1 MIRFCTT
8 LLCLLSVCASF
19 SQAQVISTKERYA
32 EDVMK
37 IKYIGQIVDSTDLS
51 PLPKAVIH
59 LVSKLQTG
67 LTSQWI
73 IADTSGKFN
82 FEAYN
87 FCPSRIEISM
97 LGYKLK
103 TIHLDKAEP
112 TCNLGKI
119 KLSVDNINIDEV
131 TVRARQRLSLL
142 KGDTLRIVAPV
153 AKTMKGDAL
162 IEILRQV
169 PELTVNPN
177 GSVSYKG
184 DVISLVTI
192 NDKKIFGDDNIAPY
206 YLLNAKDASYIDV
219 FEEDDELAQ
228 RTTLDKGGKRKR
240 MNIFTVEDF
249 DHYTAGNL
257 VAESGVNGKNSEQR
271 DLNDRYVLGGG
282 IGLYSEPRQIVVE
295 SALSNIAQSSA
306 FYSPQNTLLIVGSN
320 PADKKYAN
328 LAYNIEN
335 KKKDKYKVNL
345 KWNNTKVENSNINE
359 LSYFKNDDF
368 DSQIQRNV
376 TSNISD
382 GHSLSGGF
390 SMSLTSNPNTVFDVN
405 STVNYTKTE
414 MVINKFRQMT
424 RDNIVISSS
433 NNESNSEMSTYII
446 PFNIKL
452 SHKLNNYN
460 LLSLKG
466 NIRYSN
472 MMQTSLQDVNDVND
486 SNLNT
491 ITLVNLDNK
500 KPSITTNSSLQYRHN
515 FKKYNNKAI
524 DFTFGHSYKSDDNQ
538 QIAYDRVT
546 GEVNEL
552 YSIDQNNIQQKFSFG
567 IGSNL
572 SKNLQI
578 GISFNRDNL
587 KNEESNNNVN
597 ANFNTIEFS
606 VSAKLL
612 GFNASLGKTNKLPLA
627 SSLSNKLNVSNPY
640 YLVVGNANLEPAKY
654 YQLNLSRFIK
664 IFNFPMSI
672 TVNAMYIKDGT
683 TYRRTYYAE
692 STLLPQYDNYVVNS
706 GASLV
711 TPFNGPSQFKI
722 SGQIGIN
729 HNAMDVGTF
738 RNSFE
743 YRFDR
748 DYEEYN
754 SKEEYKNNHFISHIF
769 EFTSNF
775 SYAFRISLKNRL
787 NYIYTRSANDT
798 SESGIS
804 NETSFYAVGDLFNR
818 LRIEVAY
825 LMNFYNTPVINRE
838 SHTLNAR
845 VGMRVFKN
853 RMGVISLN
861 AIDILG
867 NNDQWRTMQ
876 TTLGISSVMDKC
888 LTNYYSISFA
898 YKFNNK
904 K

>member
-1 MIRFCTT
+1 MIRFCTI
-8 LLCLLSVCASF
+8 LLCLLSVCVS
-19 SQAQVISTKERYA
+19 SRAQIASTKERYA
-32 EDVMK
+32 EGVMK
-37 IKYIGQIVDSTDLS
+37 IKYFGQIVDSTELT
-51 PLPKAVIH
+51 PLPRAVIH

-82 FEAYN
+82 FEVYN

-103 TIHLDKAEP
+103 TIHLDKSEP
-112 TCNLGKI
+112 FCNLGKI
-119 KLSVDNINIDEV
+119 KLSVDDINIDEA
-131 TVRARQRLSLL
+131 TVRARQRISLL

-169 PELTVNPN
+169 PELTVNSD

-228 RTTLDKGGKRKR
+228 RETLDKGRKRKR

-295 SALSNIAQSSA
+295 SAVSNISQNSA

-328 LAYNIEN
+328 LAYNIES
-335 KKKDKYKVNL
+335 KKKDKYKVNF
-345 KWNNTKVENSNINE
+345 KWNDTKVNNSNTSE

-376 TSNISD
+376 TSNTSD
-382 GHSLSGGF
+382 GHSLNGGF
-390 SMSLTSNPNTVFDVN
+390 SMSLISNPNTIFDVN
-405 STVNYTKTE
+405 SNIYYTKTE
-414 MVINKFRQMT
+414 QVINKFGQMT

-433 NNESNSEMSTYII
+433 NSEATTERSHYRI
-446 PFNIKL
+446 PLNFKL
-452 SHKLNNYN
+452 SHKFNGYN

-466 NIRYSN
+466 DIQYSN
-472 MMQTSLQDVNDVND
+472 KTQTSLQDVNDAND

-491 ITLVNLDNK
+491 ITLVDLDNK
-500 KPSITTNSSLQYRHN
+500 NPSMTTNSSLQFRHN

-524 DFTFGHSYKSDDNQ
+524 DFTLGHSYTNDDQ
-538 QIAYDRVT
+538 RQIAYDRVT
-546 GEVNEL
+546 GEINEL
-552 YSIDQNNIQQKFSFG
+552 YSIDQKNIQQKLTFG

-572 SKNLQI
+572 GKNLRVN
-578 GISFNRDNL
+578 ISFNHDNL
-587 KNEESNNNVN
+587 KNEESNNDVN
-597 ANFNTIEFS
+597 ANFNTIGFS
-606 VSAKLL
+606 LNGKLC
-612 GFNASLGKTNKLPLA
+612 GFNASLSKNTSLPLA
-627 SSLSNKLNVSNPY
+627 HWLSNKLNVTNPY
-640 YLVVGNANLEPAKY
+640 YLMVGNANLKPAKHY
-654 YQLNLSRFIK
+654 NLNLSRHLK
-664 IFNFPMSI
+664 ILNLPMDFS
-672 TVNAMYIKDGT
+672 VNARYIDDWI
-683 TYRRTYYAE
+683 TYHRTYYAE
-692 STLLPQYDNYVVNS
+692 STVLPQYDNYVVNS

-711 TPFNGPSQFKI
+711 TPFNGPSRFEI
-722 SGQIGIN
+722 SGRFGIN
-729 HNAMDVGTF
+729 HNAPDVGTF

-754 SKEEYKNNHFISHIF
+754 SKSEHKNNHFISHMF

-775 SYAFRISLKNRL
+775 SYTFRVSLKNKL
-787 NYIYTRSANDT
+787 NYIYTRSANDS
-798 SESGIS
+798 SEAGLS
-804 NETSFYAVGDLFNR
+804 NETSFYAVGDLFDR
-818 LRIEVAY
+818 LRVEVAY
-825 LMNFYNTPVINRE
+825 LMNFYNTPFINRE

-845 VGMRVFKN
+845 VGIRVFKN
-853 RMGVISLN
+853 RMGVLSLN
-861 AIDILG
+861 AMDILG
-867 NNDQWRTMQ
+867 NNDQWKTMQ
-876 TTLGISSVMDKC
+876 TTLGIISQMAKC
-888 LTNYYSISFA
+888 LTNYYSVSFA